1 MNAKTLSPGDF
12 PAFHCQPGWEAYFTK
27 ANSQGGVHEVRGT
40 SVLDRPERSGDGG
53 EILCLRSLGL
63 RGKSVASM
71 REYLGALDGVGT
83 ELTGMEPVCVVK

>member
-27 ANSQGGVHEVRGT
+27 ANSQGEN
-40 SVLDRPERSGDGG
+40 EG